1 MARLTKE
8 RAWSQFW
15 DELEHICELSTS
27 LEYRNTHLEEMIK
40 KIEGMQEAGSLSID
54 HINTLE
60 GLVLAA
66 YKCGATDQRDGRDT
80 AI

>member
-1 MARLTKE
+1 
-8 RAWSQFW
+8 
-15 DELEHICELSTS
+15 
-27 LEYRNTHLEEMIK
+27 MIK

-54 HINTLE
+54 QINALE

-80 AI
+80 GI